1 VTLQTTNTDGTCR
14 IWLSLAHAAEAIDRS
29 EATIKRWIANG
40 DLHVHRH
47 DLIPGVVLI
56 EEIDL
61 LQTEAA
67 VRARAGAST
76 RFRRA
81 A

>member
-1 VTLQTTNTDGTCR
+1 VTLQTTHADGTCR

-29 EATIKRWIANG
+29 PATIKRWIANG
-40 DLHVHRH
+40 DLHAHSH

-56 EEIDL
+56 EQADL
-61 LQTEAA
+61 WEAEAA
-67 VRARAGAST
+67 VTARAGAST